1 MENKIAEYI
10 RKVVIGRR
18 LVTDDVIY
26 FLEEGKLEGVYSDKI
41 IFSDLTVSENGIQF
55 NMTTV
60 SEEKIYFKNMDGS
73 RGEISEDYTGTSVFR
88 YNLALRKSTSQ
99 ITGFVH
105 CISTTV
111 KDQTMEAV
119 VYGVYDIEFVD
130 GHLKWKEQQLF
141 YRDSP
146 AEKGN
151 YRPVAFDSSI
161 RFYMDKDKLVFEY
174 APVYSDVD
182 PVTFRKTYSKDKYP
196 VYTSREK

>member
-1 MENKIAEYI
+1 MENRIAEYI

-18 LVTDDVIY
+18 LTTDEVIY
-26 FLEEGKLEGVYSDKI
+26 LLEDGRLEGVYSDKI

-60 SEEKIYFKNMDGS
+60 SEEKVYLRNIDGS
-73 RGEISEDYTGTSVFR
+73 RGKIQKDYTGTSVFR

-99 ITGFVH
+99 ITGFMH

-111 KDQTMEAV
+111 KDQTMEAI
-119 VYGVYDIEFVD
+119 VYGVYDVEFD
-130 GHLKWKEQQLF
+130 GGQLMWKEQQLF

-146 AEKGN
+146 AENGN

-161 RFYMDKDKLVFEY
+161 RFYMNNDKLVFEY
-174 APVYSDVD
+174 TPVYLDVD
-182 PVTFRKTYSKDKYP
+182 PATFRKTRSKDKYP
-196 VYTSREK
+196 VYISREK